1 VFAGVHIATH
11 QIMIHFHIKI
21 NELQDPK
28 KLAKGWSKSKESGKT
43 ITKIDEVSY
52 AISLIKQAYERS

>member
-1 VFAGVHIATH
+1 MFAGIHIATYK
-11 QIMIHFHIKI
+11 IMIHFKLKI

-28 KLAKGWSKSKESGKT
+28 KLAKGWSKSKESKIT
-43 ITKIDEVSY
+43 ITKTDEVPY